1 MKIIAANFKM
11 NLTKKEID
19 NYLKEIDNKKINNVI
34 FFPSNLYIPYFSKY
48 NIGSQDISF
57 KEIGSITGD
66 TSIKQYLDF
75 NIKYVLIGHSERRKY
90 FNDSKYISDKVNLAL
105 KNNIIPIICVGETEE
120 EYNNNLTKK
129 VLKDELDEALENNIT
144 LLNNKI
150 IIAYEPIFSIGTN
163 KVLDIKEIEN
173 IVSYIKSYLKNTYLL
188 DIKVLYGVSVN
199 LNNISNL
206 ENISNLDGYLIG
218 NASLDAKSFLDLT
231 SKIK

>member
-34 FFPSNLYIPYFSKY
+34 FFPNNLYIPYFSKY

-57 KEIGSITGD
+57 KEVGSITGD

-105 KNNIIPIICVGETEE
+105 KNNIIPIICIGETEE
-120 EYNNNLTKK
+120 EYNNKLTKN
-129 VLKDELDEALENNIT
+129 VLKKELDEALENNIT
-144 LLNNKI
+144 LLNNEI

-173 IVSYIKSYLKNTYLL
+173 IITYIKSYLKNTYLL
-188 DIKVLYGVSVN
+188 DIKVLYGGSVN

-218 NASLDAKSFLDLT
+218 NASLDAKSFLDLIG
-231 SKIK
+231 KIK

>member
-19 NYLKEIDNKKINNVI
+19 NYLKEIDKKKINNVI

-57 KEIGSITGD
+57 KEGGSITGD

-75 NIKYVLIGHSERRKY
+75 NIKYALIGHSERRKY

-105 KNNIIPIICVGETEE
+105 KNNIIPIICIGETEE
-120 EYNNNLTKK
+120 EYNNKLTKK
-129 VLKDELDEALENNIT
+129 VLKKELDEALENNIT
-144 LLNNKI
+144 LLNNEI

-163 KVLDIKEIEN
+163 KVLDIK
-173 IVSYIKSYLKNTYLL
+173 
-188 DIKVLYGVSVN
+188 
-199 LNNISNL
+199 
-206 ENISNLDGYLIG
+206 
-218 NASLDAKSFLDLT
+218 
-231 SKIK
+231 

>member
-57 KEIGSITGD
+57 KELGSITGD

-129 VLKDELDEALENNIT
+129 VLKKELNEALENNIT
-144 LLNNKI
+144 LLNNEI

-188 DIKVLYGVSVN
+188 DIKVLYGGSVN
-199 LNNISNL
+199 LNNIGNL
-206 ENISNLDGYLIG
+206 EKISNLDGYLIG

>member
-57 KEIGSITGD
+57 KEVGSITGD

-105 KNNIIPIICVGETEE
+105 KNNIIPIICIGETEE
-120 EYNNNLTKK
+120 EYNNKLTKK
-129 VLKDELDEALENNIT
+129 VLKKELDEALENNIT
-144 LLNNKI
+144 LLNNEI

-173 IVSYIKSYLKNTYLL
+173 IITYIKSYLKNTYLL
-188 DIKVLYGVSVN
+188 DIKVLYGGSVN

-206 ENISNLDGYLIG
+206 ENISNLDGYLTG
-218 NASLDAKSFLDLT
+218 NASLDAKSFLDLIG
-231 SKIK
+231 KIK

>member
-105 KNNIIPIICVGETEE
+105 KNNIIPIICVGETKE

-144 LLNNKI
+144 LLNNEI
-150 IIAYEPIFSIGTN
+150 IVAYEPIFSIGTN

-188 DIKVLYGVSVN
+188 DIKVLYGGSVN
-199 LNNISNL
+199 LNNIGNL
-206 ENISNLDGYLIG
+206 EKISNLDGYLIG

>member
-144 LLNNKI
+144 LLNNEI

-188 DIKVLYGVSVN
+188 DIKVLYGGSVN
-199 LNNISNL
+199 LNNIGNL
-206 ENISNLDGYLIG
+206 EKISNLDGYLIG

>member
-144 LLNNKI
+144 LLNNEI

-173 IVSYIKSYLKNTYLL
+173 IITYIKSYLKNTYLL
-188 DIKVLYGVSVN
+188 DIKVLYGGSVN

>member
-57 KEIGSITGD
+57 KEVGSITGD

-105 KNNIIPIICVGETEE
+105 KNNIIPIICIGETEE
-120 EYNNNLTKK
+120 EYNNKLTKK
-129 VLKDELDEALENNIT
+129 VLKKELDEALENNIT
-144 LLNNKI
+144 LLNNEI

-173 IVSYIKSYLKNTYLL
+173 IITYIKSYLKNTYLL
-188 DIKVLYGVSVN
+188 DIKVLYGGSVN

-218 NASLDAKSFLDLT
+218 NASLDAKSFLDLIG
-231 SKIK
+231 KIK

>member
-57 KEIGSITGD
+57 KELGSITGD

-105 KNNIIPIICVGETEE
+105 KNNIIPIICIGETEE

-129 VLKDELDEALENNIT
+129 VLKKELDEALENNIT
-144 LLNNKI
+144 LLNNEI

-173 IVSYIKSYLKNTYLL
+173 IISYIKSYLKNTYLL
-188 DIKVLYGVSVN
+188 DIKVLYGGSVN
-199 LNNISNL
+199 LNNIGNL
-206 ENISNLDGYLIG
+206 EKISNLDGYLIG

>member
-34 FFPSNLYIPYFSKY
+34 FFPSNIYIPYFSKY

-57 KEIGSITGD
+57 KELGSITGD

-90 FNDSKYISDKVNLAL
+90 FNDSKYISDKVNLTL

-188 DIKVLYGVSVN
+188 DIKVLYGGSVN
-199 LNNISNL
+199 LNNIGNL
-206 ENISNLDGYLIG
+206 EKISNLDGYLIG

>member
-105 KNNIIPIICVGETEE
+105 KNNIIPIICVGETKE

-144 LLNNKI
+144 LLNNEI

-173 IVSYIKSYLKNTYLL
+173 IITYIKSYLKNTYLL
-188 DIKVLYGVSVN
+188 DIKVLYGGSVN
-199 LNNISNL
+199 LNNIGNL
-206 ENISNLDGYLIG
+206 EKISNLDGYLIG

>member
-57 KEIGSITGD
+57 KELGSITGD

-105 KNNIIPIICVGETEE
+105 KNNIIPIICIGETEE
-120 EYNNNLTKK
+120 EYNNNLTKE
-129 VLKDELDEALENNIT
+129 VLKKELDEALENNIT
-144 LLNNKI
+144 LLNNEI

-173 IVSYIKSYLKNTYLL
+173 IISYIKSYLKNTYLL
-188 DIKVLYGVSVN
+188 DIKVLYGGSVN
-199 LNNISNL
+199 LNNIGNL
-206 ENISNLDGYLIG
+206 EKISNLDGYLIG

>member
-105 KNNIIPIICVGETEE
+105 KNNIIPIICVGETKE

-144 LLNNKI
+144 LLNNEI

-173 IVSYIKSYLKNTYLL
+173 IITYIKSYLKNTYLL
-188 DIKVLYGVSVN
+188 DIKVLYGGSVN
-199 LNNISNL
+199 LNNIGNL
-206 ENISNLDGYLIG
+206 EKISNLDGYLIG
-218 NASLDAKSFLDLT
+218 NASLDAKSFFDLT

>member
-34 FFPSNLYIPYFSKY
+34 FFPSNIYIPYFSKY

-57 KEIGSITGD
+57 KELGSITGD

-90 FNDSKYISDKVNLAL
+90 FNDSKYISDKVNLTL

-188 DIKVLYGVSVN
+188 DIKVLYGGSVN
-199 LNNISNL
+199 LNNIGNL
-206 ENISNLDGYLIG
+206 EKISNLDGYLIG
-218 NASLDAKSFLDLT
+218 NASLDAKSFLDLI

>member
-34 FFPSNLYIPYFSKY
+34 FFPSNIYIPYFSKY

-57 KEIGSITGD
+57 KELGSITGD

-105 KNNIIPIICVGETEE
+105 KNNIIPIICIGETEE

-188 DIKVLYGVSVN
+188 DIKVLYGGSVN
-199 LNNISNL
+199 LNNIGNL
-206 ENISNLDGYLIG
+206 EKISNLDGYLIG

>member
-34 FFPSNLYIPYFSKY
+34 FFPSNLYIPYFNKY

-129 VLKDELDEALENNIT
+129 VLKNELDEALENNIT
-144 LLNNKI
+144 LLNNEI

-173 IVSYIKSYLKNTYLL
+173 IITYIKSYLKKTYLL
-188 DIKVLYGVSVN
+188 DIKVLYGGSVN

-218 NASLDAKSFLDLT
+218 NASLDAKSFLDLIN
-231 SKIK
+231 KIK

>member
-150 IIAYEPIFSIGTN
+150 IIANEPIFSIGTN

-173 IVSYIKSYLKNTYLL
+173 IITYIKSYLKNTYLL
-188 DIKVLYGVSVN
+188 DIKVLYGGSVN
-199 LNNISNL
+199 LNNIGNL
-206 ENISNLDGYLIG
+206 EKISNLDGYLIG

>member
-173 IVSYIKSYLKNTYLL
+173 IITYIKSYLKNTYLL
-188 DIKVLYGVSVN
+188 DIKV
-199 LNNISNL
+199 
-206 ENISNLDGYLIG
+206 
-218 NASLDAKSFLDLT
+218 
-231 SKIK
+231 

>member
-34 FFPSNLYIPYFSKY
+34 FFPSNIYIPYFSKY

-188 DIKVLYGVSVN
+188 DIKVLYGGSVN
-199 LNNISNL
+199 LNNIGNL
-206 ENISNLDGYLIG
+206 EKISNLDGYLIG

>member
-173 IVSYIKSYLKNTYLL
+173 IITYIKSYLKNTYLL
-188 DIKVLYGVSVN
+188 DIKVLYGGSVN
-199 LNNISNL
+199 LNNIGNL
-206 ENISNLDGYLIG
+206 EKISNLDGYLIG

>member
-57 KEIGSITGD
+57 KELGSITGD

-90 FNDSKYISDKVNLAL
+90 FNDSKYISDKVNLTL
-105 KNNIIPIICVGETEE
+105 KNNIIPIICIGETEE

-129 VLKDELDEALENNIT
+129 VLKKELDEALENNIT
-144 LLNNKI
+144 LLNNEI

-173 IVSYIKSYLKNTYLL
+173 IISYIKSYLKNTYLL
-188 DIKVLYGVSVN
+188 DIKVLYGGSVN
-199 LNNISNL
+199 LNNIGNL
-206 ENISNLDGYLIG
+206 EKISNLDGYLIG

>member
-150 IIAYEPIFSIGTN
+150 IIAYEPVFSIGTN

-188 DIKVLYGVSVN
+188 DIKVLYGGSVN

>member
-19 NYLKEIDNKKINNVI
+19 NYLKEIDNKKVNNVI
-34 FFPSNLYIPYFSKY
+34 FFPSNIYIPYFSKY

-188 DIKVLYGVSVN
+188 DIKVLYGGSVN
-199 LNNISNL
+199 LNNIGNL
-206 ENISNLDGYLIG
+206 EKISNLDGYLIG

>member
-57 KEIGSITGD
+57 KELGSITGD

-188 DIKVLYGVSVN
+188 DIKVLYGGSVN

-218 NASLDAKSFLDLT
+218 NASLDAKSFLDLA

>member
-188 DIKVLYGVSVN
+188 DIKVLYGGSVN
-199 LNNISNL
+199 LNNIGNL
-206 ENISNLDGYLIG
+206 EKISNLDGYLIG

>member
-57 KEIGSITGD
+57 KELGSITGD

-105 KNNIIPIICVGETEE
+105 KNNIIPIICIGETEE

-129 VLKDELDEALENNIT
+129 VLKKELDEALESNIT
-144 LLNNKI
+144 LLNNEI

-173 IVSYIKSYLKNTYLL
+173 IISYIKSYLKNTYLL
-188 DIKVLYGVSVN
+188 DIKVLYGGSVN
-199 LNNISNL
+199 LNNIGNL
-206 ENISNLDGYLIG
+206 EKISNLDGYLIG

>member
-57 KEIGSITGD
+57 KELGSITGD

-188 DIKVLYGVSVN
+188 DIKVLYGGSVN

>member
-144 LLNNKI
+144 LLNNEI

-173 IVSYIKSYLKNTYLL
+173 IITYIKSYLKNTYLL
-188 DIKVLYGVSVN
+188 DIKVLYGGSVN
-199 LNNISNL
+199 LNNIGNL
-206 ENISNLDGYLIG
+206 EKISNLDGYLIG

>member
-57 KEIGSITGD
+57 KEGGSITGD

-75 NIKYVLIGHSERRKY
+75 NIKYALIGHSERRKY

-105 KNNIIPIICVGETEE
+105 KNNIIPIICIGETEE
-120 EYNNNLTKK
+120 EYNNKLTKK
-129 VLKDELDEALENNIT
+129 VLKKELDEALENNIT
-144 LLNNKI
+144 LLNNEI
-150 IIAYEPIFSIGTN
+150 IIAYEPIFSIGTK
-163 KVLDIKEIEN
+163 KVLDIKEIES
-173 IVSYIKSYLKNTYLL
+173 IITYIKSYLKNTYLL
-188 DIKVLYGVSVN
+188 DIKVLYGGSVN

-218 NASLDAKSFLDLT
+218 NASLDAKNFLYLI

>member
-57 KEIGSITGD
+57 KELGSITGD

-105 KNNIIPIICVGETEE
+105 KNNIIPIICVGETKE

-144 LLNNKI
+144 LLNNEI

-173 IVSYIKSYLKNTYLL
+173 IITYIKSYLKNTYLL
-188 DIKVLYGVSVN
+188 DIKVLYGGSVN
-199 LNNISNL
+199 LNNIGNL
-206 ENISNLDGYLIG
+206 EKISNLDGYLIG

>member
-57 KEIGSITGD
+57 KELGSITGD

-120 EYNNNLTKK
+120 EYNINLTKK

-144 LLNNKI
+144 LLNNEI

-173 IVSYIKSYLKNTYLL
+173 IITYIKSYLKNTYLL
-188 DIKVLYGVSVN
+188 DIKVLYGGSVN
-199 LNNISNL
+199 LNNIGNL
-206 ENISNLDGYLIG
+206 EKISNLDGYLIG

>member
-19 NYLKEIDNKKINNVI
+19 NYLKEIDNKKVNNVI

-57 KEIGSITGD
+57 KELGSITGD

-129 VLKDELDEALENNIT
+129 VLKKELNEALENNIT
-144 LLNNKI
+144 LLNNEI

-188 DIKVLYGVSVN
+188 DIKVLYGGSVN
-199 LNNISNL
+199 LSNIGNL
-206 ENISNLDGYLIG
+206 EKISNLDGYLIG

>member
-57 KEIGSITGD
+57 KELGSITGD

-144 LLNNKI
+144 LLNNEI

-173 IVSYIKSYLKNTYLL
+173 IITYIKSYLKNTYLL
-188 DIKVLYGVSVN
+188 DIKVLYGGSVN
-199 LNNISNL
+199 LNNIGNL
-206 ENISNLDGYLIG
+206 EKISNLDGYLIG

>member
-57 KEIGSITGD
+57 KELGSITGD

-144 LLNNKI
+144 LLNNEI

-173 IVSYIKSYLKNTYLL
+173 IITYIKSYLKNTYLL
-188 DIKVLYGVSVN
+188 DIKVLYGGSVN

>member
-105 KNNIIPIICVGETEE
+105 KNNIIPIICVGETKE

-144 LLNNKI
+144 LLNNEI

-188 DIKVLYGVSVN
+188 DIKVLYGGSVN
-199 LNNISNL
+199 LNNIGNL
-206 ENISNLDGYLIG
+206 EKISNLDGYLIG

>member
-57 KEIGSITGD
+57 KELGSITGD

-188 DIKVLYGVSVN
+188 DIKVLYGGSVN
-199 LNNISNL
+199 LNNIGNL
-206 ENISNLDGYLIG
+206 EKISNLDGYLIG
-218 NASLDAKSFLDLT
+218 NASLDAKSFLDLI

>member
-57 KEIGSITGD
+57 KELGSITGD

-105 KNNIIPIICVGETEE
+105 KNNIIPIICIGETEE

-144 LLNNKI
+144 LLNNEI

-188 DIKVLYGVSVN
+188 DIKVLYGGSVN
-199 LNNISNL
+199 LNNIGNL
-206 ENISNLDGYLIG
+206 EKISNLDGYLIG